1 MRTRTVLPAIATTLA
16 ASLALAACNAQTDDT
31 EDMPEPQIE
40 GETEA
45 IDDEAIAESVP
56 GVEAADPDGETSSTA
71 DFDGEGN
78 AEYTDPGEEPEAGDR
93 D

>member
-1 MRTRTVLPAIATTLA
+1 MRTRNLAIAATLT
-16 ASLALAACNAQTDDT
+16 ASLALAACSAEPAPQGEDDL
-31 EDMPEPQIE
+31 P
-40 GETEA
+40 ETEITGDPDA
-45 IDDEAIAESVP
+45 ISGEEISEAVP

-71 DFDGEGN
+71 EFDGEGN